1 MQKTKELEYLHMTPE
16 ALPRSVNFLVF
27 LPAMSRS
34 SVTFKDFGEGPWA
47 ENMQILA
54 EGAG

>member
-1 MQKTKELEYLHMTPE
+1 MTPE
-16 ALPRSVNFLVF
+16 ALPGSVNFLAF
-27 LPAMSRS
+27 LPAVSRS
-34 SVTFKDFGEGPWA
+34 SVNFKDFGEGPWS

>member
-1 MQKTKELEYLHMTPE
+1 MTPE
-16 ALPRSVNFLVF
+16 ALPGSVNFLAF
-27 LPAMSRS
+27 LPAVSRS
-34 SVTFKDFGEGPWA
+34 SVTFKDFGEGPWS